1 MQNLTPTQALRLA
14 VSASSV
20 SHYTKTNLSTPQMV
34 QLYNIFHDMS
44 PANVR
49 HVSLQPMTE
58 IFMLTKISDSG
69 EAVRPRNG
77 DYGPIRGTIQNVF
90 SDTHPVVTASQIQL
104 TDDGTPQPSM
114 YAGDDT
120 MMAKPAAA
128 KR

>member
-1 MQNLTPTQALRLA
+1 
-14 VSASSV
+14 
-20 SHYTKTNLSTPQMV
+20 MV
-34 QLYNIFHDMS
+34 QLYEMFHDMN

-58 IFMLTKISDSG
+58 IFMLTKINDSG

-77 DYGPIRGTIQNVF
+77 DYGPIRATIQNVF
-90 SDTHPVVTASQIQL
+90 NDTRPIVTPSAIQL

-120 MMAKPAAA
+120 LIAKPARAS
-128 KR
+128 R

>member
-1 MQNLTPTQALRLA
+1 MQHLTPAQALRLA
-14 VSASSV
+14 MSASSV
-20 SHYTKTNLSTPQMV
+20 SHYTKTNLTTPQMV
-34 QLYNIFHDMS
+34 QLYQMFHDMN

-58 IFMLTKISDSG
+58 IFMLTKINDSG

-77 DYGPIRGTIQNVF
+77 DYGPIRSTIQNVF
-90 SDTHPVVTASQIQL
+90 NDTRPVVTAEEIQL
-104 TDDGTPQPSM
+104 HDDGTPQPSL

-120 MMAKPAAA
+120 LVAHPA